1 MSKQKKVRL
10 LKFLSVVVSGINVVI
25 SLLIMFN
32 KYQIRKDKK
41 KYQMKVMPHWM
52 KINYEKIEN
61 SIL

>member
-41 KYQMKVMPHWM
+41 QISDEGHAPLDETVKFFV
-52 KINYEKIEN
+52 
-61 SIL
+61 

>member
-10 LKFLSVVVSGINVVI
+10 LKFLNVVVSGINVVI

-41 KYQMKVMPHWM
+41 QISDEGHAPLD
-52 KINYEKIEN
+52 EN
-61 SIL
+61 

>member
-41 KYQMKVMPHWM
+41 ISDEGHAPLD
-52 KINYEKIEN
+52 EN
-61 SIL
+61 

>member
-25 SLLIMFN
+25 SLLIMLN

-41 KYQMKVMPHWM
+41 QIADEGHAHWM